1 MKTYVF
7 KIEIEQYEDGYWEAE
22 IPSLPG
28 CAVGGDSREEA
39 LEALRVA
46 AQTYLEILAKHQQP
60 LPKDAEAEVIVIPEA
75 EVVTVTL

>member
-7 KIEIEQYEDGYWEAE
+7 KVEVEKYEDGYWEAE

-28 CAVGGDSREEA
+28 CAVGGDTREEA
-39 LEALRVA
+39 LAALREA
-46 AQTYLEILAKHQQP
+46 AQAYLEILAKHQQP
-60 LPKDAEAEVIVIPEA
+60 LPREAEAEVIVIPEV